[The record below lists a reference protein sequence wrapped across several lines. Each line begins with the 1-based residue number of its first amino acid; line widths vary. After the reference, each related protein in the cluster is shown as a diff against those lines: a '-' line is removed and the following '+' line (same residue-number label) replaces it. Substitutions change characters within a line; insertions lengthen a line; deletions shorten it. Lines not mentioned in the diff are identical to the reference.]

1 MPLWFIVAL
10 QKTFLLQSLLM
21 VCGEAVRQSIITLNV
36 YSNVSWWLLLNY
48 ISGNVK
54 YLIKQVTFNSISW
67 LAKYFSLVNWLK
79 WLFWHLL
86 TPLSSNVSFLNDV
99 RSSKVTSM
107 LSCIFGFFG
116 FRLMCCYVSLCLQRI
131 QCKKLAIL
139 SRCLAITFALM
150 HSMLPWDSFEHS
162 SVGPIMQ
169 YCTAS
174 ELIVGKTIDIKE
186 RTDDMTLYVVNFELI
201 NHVMRVIFQCL
212 AAAMSIQLL
221 FYCDEWKT
229 CS

>member
-1 MPLWFIVAL
+1 MPLWFIVTL

-54 YLIKQVTFNSISW
+54 YLIKQATFNSISW
-67 LAKYFSLVNWLK
+67 LSKYFSLVNWLK

-107 LSCIFGFFG
+107 LSCIFAWFSSDVLLRFTVPAKTSVQETYNTVM
-116 FRLMCCYVSLCLQRI
+116 LSCNNICLNSQYASLRFI
-131 QCKKLAIL
+131 W
-139 SRCLAITFALM
+139 TF
-150 HSMLPWDSFEHS
+150 
-162 SVGPIMQ
+162 
-169 YCTAS
+169 
-174 ELIVGKTIDIKE
+174 
-186 RTDDMTLYVVNFELI
+186 
-201 NHVMRVIFQCL
+201 
-212 AAAMSIQLL
+212 
-221 FYCDEWKT
+221 
-229 CS
+229 